1 MPACQGC
8 YNLKE
13 ISMKDFKTILQI
25 IFYIMVIIS
34 IGVGLAVKFG
44 LLTL

>member
-1 MPACQGC
+1 
-8 YNLKE
+8 
-13 ISMKDFKTILQI
+13 MKDFKTILQI

-44 LLTL
+44 LLTM